1 MSEWLK
7 EADCKSARY
16 AYAGSNPARPN
27 SLLYFSCTIE
37 NTLLKNILS
46 IQKKAHCVS
55 IKHNGLFLFNP
66 FINYLNGTD
75 GTRTRNFRRD
85 RAVL

>member
-46 IQKKAHCVS
+46 IQKKSPLC
-55 IKHNGLFLFNP
+55 
-66 FINYLNGTD
+66 FIETQWA
-75 GTRTRNFRRD
+75 FFI
-85 RAVL
+85 

>member
-46 IQKKAHCVS
+46 IQKKSPLCFNKTQWA
-55 IKHNGLFLFNP
+55 FFFNP
-66 FINYLNGTD
+66 FINSLNGTD